1 MINPTIFVS
10 RLMPSQMAPPEQP
23 LAGSIVPREI
33 IMLGSVLTIT
43 GLVGLSV
50 LGFRIFE
57 ESGHEIT
64 KTY

>member
-1 MINPTIFVS
+1 
-10 RLMPSQMAPPEQP
+10 MAPPEQP

-33 IMLGSVLTIT
+33 IMLGSVLTII

-57 ESGHEIT
+57 ESRHEES